1 MDDGRLRVSDQEP
14 LQRRRLAVLLRILL
28 LLPHWIVLALWSLV
42 AAFVVAVSWLVL
54 LVAGRGPTALHCFLA
69 AYVRYVGQVT
79 AWFHLLSGRYP
90 NPLRTR
96 AHPFAIDVPDQSR
109 QRRLVTLLRVPLAIP
124 ALVLASAFRIVL
136 SLSAVAAWFAA
147 LALGRTTAG
156 LQELGTFCLRYELET
171 VAYVLLLTSRYPR
184 LAPE

>member
-1 MDDGRLRVSDQEP
+1 VIALWSIAAAA
-14 LQRRRLAVLLRILL
+14 AVAAA
-28 LLPHWIVLALWSLV
+28 WIVLLATGRLPS
-42 AAFVVAVSWLVL
+42 VL
-54 LVAGRGPTALHCFLA
+54 HRFLA
-69 AYVRYVGQVT
+69 AYLRYSGQVA

-96 AHPFAIDVPDQSR
+96 AHPFAIEPADRRR
-109 QRRLVTLLRVPLAIP
+109 QPRLVTLLRLPLALP
-124 ALVLASAFRIVL
+124 ALVLATAFRVVL

-147 LALGRTTAG
+147 ASLGRTTAG

-171 VAYVLLLTSRYPR
+171 VAYVLLLTARYPR